1 MDFETELRAHL
12 EWAEGRRAKPYR
24 DTVGKLTIGVG
35 RCLDDVGLR
44 DDEIDFLLGRDI
56 ESVLSTCSTLPYW
69 TALDDVRRLVVCD
82 LVFNLGLAGWR
93 KFAKA
98 NAAITRGDYAAA
110 ADELQ
115 ASKWYAQVGRRGKKL
130 TDAMRTGT
138 WTRSP

>member
-1 MDFETELRAHL
+1 MDLETELRAHL
-12 EWAEGRRAKPYR
+12 EWAEGRRSKPYR
-24 DTVGKLTIGVG
+24 DTVGKLTIGCG
-35 RCLDDVGLR
+35 RNLDDVGLR
-44 DDEIDFLLGRDI
+44 DDEIDYLLGRDI

-82 LVFNLGLAGWR
+82 LVFNLGAPGWR

-110 ADELQ
+110 AAELVS
-115 ASKWYAQVGRRGKKL
+115 SKWYGQVGRRGKKL
-130 TDAMRTGT
+130 ADAMRSGT